1 MAPTTPP
8 PAPPSTPLPLPL
20 NLTNEQIL
28 NAGATIVPLFI
39 VPFDPNNPSARKVG
53 IPVIVTPD
61 EPTHGSQLPD
71 PVLFEFDTG
80 GKAFWA
86 DRGKLPSLTGCADH
100 GEVFTQYTSGI
111 TYFGK
116 ALDVYVSLLAETG
129 PGPVTTKATI
139 AAVDTILRPKDQQ
152 ESVSAFPIFNYFSG
166 DFGASLQNTASAPQ
180 LPLKHQLPSPYS
192 PPSSMPEMLGV
203 LSQLPYNNGAGFIVD
218 LVNTGPYVG
227 NDLPQGTLVGRL
239 ILGGI
244 DTLAASFP
252 LPYTMPSAGTYTQ
265 LFGSETTINAY
276 AEGVATGT
284 AYVQTAG
291 SPYGSAADI
300 SYVMDTGAT
309 ETTFYPGT
317 NLGTNMQPAVG
328 DTIVLN
334 LTDGQTVMNFTAGN
348 QQCDDLTAWGNGDR
362 GNGCVNTGLGMFLQF
377 PVLYDLANGKL
388 CLPAQAS

>member
-1 MAPTTPP
+1 MTRTKKP
-8 PAPPSTPLPLPL
+8 PPSTALPSPL
-20 NLTNEQIL
+20 NLTIEQIL

-39 VPFDPNNPSARKVG
+39 VPFDKTNPYARKVG

-61 EPTHGSQLPD
+61 APTHGTQLPE

-86 DRGKLPSLTGCADH
+86 DSAKLPSLAGCTTH

-111 TYFGK
+111 TYFGQ
-116 ALDVYVSLLAETG
+116 ATDVYVSLIAGAG

-152 ESVSAFPIFNYFSG
+152 EGPSTFPIFNYFSG
-166 DFGASLQNTASAPQ
+166 DFGVSLQSTASAPQ
-180 LPLKHQLPSPYS
+180 SPLKHQLPSGYS

-203 LSQLPYNNGAGFIVD
+203 LSQLSYNNGAGFIVD
-218 LVNTGPYVG
+218 LVNTVPYIG
-227 NDLPQGTLVGRL
+227 EELPKGTLVGRL

-244 DTLAASFP
+244 ETLATSFP
-252 LPYTMPSAGTYTQ
+252 LAYAMQSAGTSYTQ
-265 LFGSETTINAY
+265 LFGDETKIATY
-276 AEGVATGT
+276 AEGIATGT
-284 AYVQTAG
+284 AYVQVPDT
-291 SPYGSAADI
+291 PYASAPDI

-309 ETTFYPGT
+309 ETTFYQGT
-317 NLGTNMQPAVG
+317 NLNVSMRPAVG
-328 DTIVLN
+328 DSIVLN
-334 LTDGQTVMNFTAGN
+334 LDGGQTVMKFTAGSE
-348 QQCDDLTAWGNGDR
+348 QCNDLTAWGKGDR

-388 CLPAQAS
+388 CLPAPPN